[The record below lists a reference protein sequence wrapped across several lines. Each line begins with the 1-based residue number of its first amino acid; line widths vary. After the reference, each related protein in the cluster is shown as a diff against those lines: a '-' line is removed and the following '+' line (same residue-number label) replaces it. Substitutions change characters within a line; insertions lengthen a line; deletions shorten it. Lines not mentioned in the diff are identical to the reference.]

1 MKEEELV
8 RYQLEQ
14 HQRNQEIDKV
24 TQHLSIP
31 ERAGFIA
38 GVEWADQ
45 HPRKGLWEAEKVCK
59 VLKDYMFKERFF
71 DNRITRTAIIDNVVC
86 NLIKAMEE

>member
-24 TQHLSIP
+24 TQYLSIP

-45 HPRKGLWEAEKVCK
+45 YPRK
-59 VLKDYMFKERFF
+59 
-71 DNRITRTAIIDNVVC
+71 
-86 NLIKAMEE
+86 